1 MRFRHPSVLATVG
14 VAAAVAACAVPPPP
28 SQSVQATPEAIT
40 AEILT
45 LPSFPP
51 GAGYAGVGLEDLT
64 LHGNPTA
71 EPGKQVWVTWDGGR
85 HSPGFPYGWTAVF
98 DPELIVLDAAGSAK
112 LREGQTFDAGGTL
125 AEDGTIWIIEIDG
138 ELVVY

>member
-1 MRFRHPSVLATVG
+1 MKYGQLSLLATLG
-14 VAAAVAACAVPPPP
+14 VAVAVAACGVPPPP
-28 SQSVQATPEAIT
+28 SPSVAATPEAIA

-51 GAGYAGVGLEDLT
+51 GAGYAGVGLEELT
-64 LHGNPTA
+64 LHGNPDA

-85 HSPGFPYGWTAVF
+85 HTPGFPYGWTAVF
-98 DPELIVLDAAGSAK
+98 DPDLIVRDADGSAM
-112 LREGQTFDAGGTL
+112 LHEGQTFDAGGTL
-125 AEDGTIWIIEIDG
+125 ADDGTIWIIEIDG